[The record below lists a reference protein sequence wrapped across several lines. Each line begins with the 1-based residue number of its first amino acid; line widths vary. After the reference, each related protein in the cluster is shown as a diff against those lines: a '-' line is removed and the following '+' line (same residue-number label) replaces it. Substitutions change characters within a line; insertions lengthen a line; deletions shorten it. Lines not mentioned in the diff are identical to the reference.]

1 MSDIINNNNLKE
13 NEELKVDNSEIS
25 LKSKED
31 VFFIFLL
38 EWKFNFKWT
47 NQKKFIKKRFFI
59 K

>member
-1 MSDIINNNNLKE
+1 MSDINNNYNLKE

-38 EWKFNFKWT
+38 E
-47 NQKKFIKKRFFI
+47 
-59 K
+59 